1 MKQTKIL
8 PTINDFRDKVQ
19 SNEVEVDVA
28 NDIIPEIELPYTYE
42 LEVLEKVLD
51 EVGLDSN
58 FAIAI
63 NDSISRQVSD
73 NNPSSYQG
81 YLQTYTEGWV
91 YSFNLLA
98 KEFHIHQR
106 LLVKLQVPKAERVM

>member
-1 MKQTKIL
+1 MRHTQLL
-8 PTINDFRDKVQ
+8 PTVDEFRISVQND
-19 SNEVEVDVA
+19 EVAVDVA

-106 LLVKLQVPKAERVM
+106 LLVKLQVPKAERIM